1 MYHLYTISTKAA
13 QCDRTKPCTACCA
26 RGAPKECHFVADSG
40 DYAPIQQSYEIRKL
54 RAENLRLKE
63 RLRASQ
69 IPIDDRESDHAVSP
83 DSLLGDR
90 SLGVSQRRRVTK
102 QKRFQGSEWSDS
114 IYFGSPGLANVVTD
128 VGAEEFASYTT

>member
-1 MYHLYTISTKAA
+1 M
-13 QCDRTKPCTACCA
+13 
-26 RGAPKECHFVADSG
+26 ADGG

-63 RLRASQ
+63 RLRASK
-69 IPIDDRESDHAVSP
+69 ISLDEHESDDGGSP
-83 DSLLGDR
+83 DSQFGERPIGL
-90 SLGVSQRRRVTK
+90 SQRRRTAK

-128 VGAEEFASYTT
+128 VGADELPARHP

>member
-1 MYHLYTISTKAA
+1 M
-13 QCDRTKPCTACCA
+13 
-26 RGAPKECHFVADSG
+26 ADGG

-69 IPIDDRESDHAVSP
+69 IPLEEHDSEHEGSP
-83 DSLLGDR
+83 DSQFGER
-90 SLGVSQRRRVTK
+90 PTMFSQRRRSAR

-128 VGAEEFASYTT
+128 VGLDTSTGDPS